1 MKVLNLYAGLGGNR
15 RLWPDT
21 DQVTAVEWD
30 NDIAAYYK
38 DRYPDDKLVIGDA
51 HQYLINHYQE
61 YDFIWTSPPCQ
72 SHSSFRFNI
81 GVRYRG
87 VKAIYPEM
95 SLWQE
100 ILLLRSHY
108 KGNWIVENVKPYY
121 EPLIKPTVELQRHLF
136 WSNKPIKQAEFK
148 SDSIRTSQI
157 PHLQDHHQINLEG
170 YRITN
175 KRQALRNCVESHLGK
190 YVRDEV
196 INGDKS
202 P

>member
-1 MKVLNLYAGLGGNR
+1 MKILNLYAGLGGNR

-30 NDIAAYYK
+30 GDIAAYYK
-38 DRYPDDKLVIGDA
+38 DRYPEDKLVIGDA
-51 HQYLINHYQE
+51 HQYLIDHYQE

-87 VKAIYPEM
+87 VKAIYPDM

-100 ILLLRSHY
+100 ILLLQSHF
-108 KGNWIVENVKPYY
+108 KGNWVVENVKPYY
-121 EPLIKPTVELQRHLF
+121 QSLIKPTVELQRHLF
-136 WSNKPIKQAEFK
+136 WSNKSIKQAEFK
-148 SDSIRTSQI
+148 SDSIRNSQI

-170 YRITN
+170 YKITN
-175 KRQALRNCVESHLGK
+175 KRQALRNCVESHLGR

-196 INGDKS
+196 INGD
-202 P
+202 

>member
-1 MKVLNLYAGLGGNR
+1 MKILNLYAGLGGNR
-15 RLWPDT
+15 RLWPNT
-21 DQVTAVEWD
+21 DQVTAVELD
-30 NDIAAYYK
+30 GDIAAYYK
-38 DRYPDDKLVIGDA
+38 DRYPEDKLVIGDA

-87 VKAIYPEM
+87 VKPIYPDM

-100 ILLLRSHY
+100 ILLLQSHY
-108 KGNWIVENVKPYY
+108 QGNWVVENVKPYY
-121 EPLIKPTVELQRHLF
+121 KPLIKPTVELQRHLF

-148 SDSIRTSQI
+148 SDSIRNSQI
-157 PHLQDHHQINLEG
+157 PHLQDHHQINLKG
-170 YRITN
+170 YKITN
-175 KRQALRNCVESHLGK
+175 KRQALRNCVESHLGR

-196 INGDKS
+196 INGD
-202 P
+202 